1 MVEIM
6 KNKKLYGTYF
16 CGNEASEY
24 AKEQG
29 YLDYATLAK
38 AFDAVMSN
46 DIISSTNNIIG
57 YWEQENGFVDNSEK
71 IEELEEKIS
80 DLECEQPSILED
92 NEKYLEIQNKI
103 DELQERIDELENE
116 TEPDIF
122 QYFIISEQGANI
134 LKEWTDE
141 IVYYNETLDMY
152 VWGIT
157 HWGTSWNMVL
167 TDIELNC
174 EEEAY

>member
-1 MVEIM
+1 M

-16 CGNEASEY
+16 YGNEASEY

-46 DIISSTNNIIG
+46 DIISSTNNVIG
-57 YWEQENGFVDNSEK
+57 YWEQENGFVDNSEE

-92 NEKYLEIQNKI
+92 SEKYLEIQNEI

-174 EEEAY
+174 EEEAFK

>member
-1 MVEIM
+1 M
-6 KNKKLYGTYF
+6 KNRKLYGTYF
-16 CGNEASEY
+16 YGNEASEY

-38 AFDAVMSN
+38 AFDAVMNN
-46 DIISSTNNIIG
+46 DIISNTNNIIG
-57 YWEQENGFVDNSEK
+57 YWEQENGFIDNSEK
-71 IEELEEKIS
+71 IEELEEKKS

-174 EEEAY
+174 EEEAFN

>member
-1 MVEIM
+1 M
-6 KNKKLYGTYF
+6 KNKKLYGTVF

-38 AFDAVMSN
+38 SFDAVMNN
-46 DIISSTNNIIG
+46 DIISNTNNIIG
-57 YWEQENGFVDNSEK
+57 YWEQENGFIDNSEE

-80 DLECEQPSILED
+80 DLECEQPSILDD
-92 NEKYLEIQNKI
+92 NEKYLRIQNKI
-103 DELQERIDELENE
+103 DELQERIDELKNE
-116 TEPDIF
+116 TESEIF

-141 IVYYNETLDMY
+141 IVYYNETLDIY
-152 VWGIT
+152 VWGVT
-157 HWGTSWNMVL
+157 HLGTGWDYVL
-167 TDIELNC
+167 TDIQLNC
-174 EEEAY
+174 KEQAY

>member
-1 MVEIM
+1 M

-16 CGNEASEY
+16 YGNEASEY

-38 AFDAVMSN
+38 SFDAVMSN
-46 DIISSTNNIIG
+46 DIISITNNVIG
-57 YWEQENGFVDNSEK
+57 YWEQENGFIDNSEE
-71 IEELEEKIS
+71 IEQLEEKIS
-80 DLECEQPSILED
+80 DLECEQSSILED
-92 NEKYLEIQNKI
+92 SEKYLEIQNEI

-174 EEEAY
+174 EEEAFK

>member
-16 CGNEASEY
+16 YGNEASEY

-46 DIISSTNNIIG
+46 DIISNTNNIIG
-57 YWEQENGFVDNSEK
+57 YWEQENGFIDNSEE

-80 DLECEQPSILED
+80 DLECEQPSILD
-92 NEKYLEIQNKI
+92 NSEKYLEIQNKI
-103 DELQERIDELENE
+103 DELQERIDELKNE
-116 TEPDIF
+116 TEPEIF
-122 QYFIISEQGANI
+122 QHFIISEQGANI

-141 IVYYNETLDMY
+141 IVYYNETLDIY
-152 VWGIT
+152 VWGVT
-157 HWGTSWNMVL
+157 HLGTGWDYVL
-167 TDIELNC
+167 TDIQLNC
-174 EEEAY
+174 K

>member
-1 MVEIM
+1 M

-16 CGNEASEY
+16 YGNEASEY

-38 AFDAVMSN
+38 SFDAVMSN
-46 DIISSTNNIIG
+46 DIISITNNVIG
-57 YWEQENGFVDNSEK
+57 YWEQENGFIDNSEE
-71 IEELEEKIS
+71 IEQLEEKIS

-92 NEKYLEIQNKI
+92 SEKYLEIQNEI

-174 EEEAY
+174 EEEAFK

>member
-1 MVEIM
+1 M

-38 AFDAVMSN
+38 SFDAVMNN
-46 DIISSTNNIIG
+46 DIISNTNNIIG
-57 YWEQENGFVDNSEK
+57 YWEQENGFIDNSEE

-92 NEKYLEIQNKI
+92 NEKYLEIQNEI

-116 TEPDIF
+116 TEPEIF
-122 QYFIISEQGANI
+122 QYFIISGQGANI

-141 IVYYNETLDMY
+141 IVYYNETLDIY
-152 VWGIT
+152 VWGVT
-157 HWGTSWNMVL
+157 HWGTSWNYVL
-167 TDIELNC
+167 TDIQLNC
-174 EEEAY
+174 KEEAY

>member
-1 MVEIM
+1 M
-6 KNKKLYGTYF
+6 KNKKLYGTVF

-38 AFDAVMSN
+38 SFDAVMNN
-46 DIISSTNNIIG
+46 DIISNTNNIIG
-57 YWEQENGFVDNSEK
+57 YWEQENGFIDNSEE

-80 DLECEQPSILED
+80 DLECEQPSILDD
-92 NEKYLEIQNKI
+92 NEKYLRIQNKI
-103 DELQERIDELENE
+103 DELQERIDELKNE
-116 TEPDIF
+116 TESEIF

-141 IVYYNETLDMY
+141 IVYYNETLDIY
-152 VWGIT
+152 VWGVT
-157 HWGTSWNMVL
+157 HLGTVWDYVL
-167 TDIELNC
+167 TDIQLNC
-174 EEEAY
+174 KEQAY

>member
-1 MVEIM
+1 M

-46 DIISSTNNIIG
+46 DIISNTNNIIG

-71 IEELEEKIS
+71 IEELEEKKS

-174 EEEAY
+174 EEEAFN

>member
-1 MVEIM
+1 M

-16 CGNEASEY
+16 CGNEASKY

-38 AFDAVMSN
+38 SFDAVMSN
-46 DIISSTNNIIG
+46 DIISNTNNIIG
-57 YWEQENGFVDNSEK
+57 YWEQENGFIDNSEE
-71 IEELEEKIS
+71 IE
-80 DLECEQPSILED
+80 
-92 NEKYLEIQNKI
+92 
-103 DELQERIDELENE
+103 ELQERIDELKNE
-116 TEPDIF
+116 TEPEIF

-152 VWGIT
+152 VWGVT
-157 HWGTSWNMVL
+157 HWGTAWNMVL
-167 TDIELNC
+167 TNIQLNC
-174 EEEAY
+174 GEGAVN

>member
-1 MVEIM
+1 M
-6 KNKKLYGTYF
+6 KKKKLYGTYF
-16 CGNEASEY
+16 YGNEASEY

-46 DIISSTNNIIG
+46 DIISNTNNVIG
-57 YWEQENGFVDNSEK
+57 YWEQENGLIDNSEE

-92 NEKYLEIQNKI
+92 NEKYLRIQNKI
-103 DELQERIDELENE
+103 DELQERIDELKNE
-116 TEPDIF
+116 TEPEIF

-141 IVYYNETLDMY
+141 IVYYNKTLDIY
-152 VWGIT
+152 VWGVT
-157 HWGTSWNMVL
+157 HLGTGWDYVL
-167 TDIELNC
+167 TDIQLNC
-174 EEEAY
+174 KEEAC

>member
-1 MVEIM
+1 M

-38 AFDAVMSN
+38 SFDAVMSN
-46 DIISSTNNIIG
+46 DIISNTNNIIG
-57 YWEQENGFVDNSEK
+57 YWEQENGFDNSEE
-71 IEELEEKIS
+71 IEELEERIS
-80 DLECEQPSILED
+80 DLEYEQPSILVD
-92 NEKYLEIQNKI
+92 SEKYLEIQNKI
-103 DELQERIDELENE
+103 DELQERINELKNE
-116 TEPDIF
+116 TEPEIF

-152 VWGIT
+152 VWGVT
-157 HWGTSWNMVL
+157 HWGTAWNMVL
-167 TDIELNC
+167 TNIQLNC
-174 EEEAY
+174 GEGAVN

>member
-1 MVEIM
+1 M
-6 KNKKLYGTYF
+6 KKKKLYGTYF
-16 CGNEASEY
+16 YGNEASEY

-38 AFDAVMSN
+38 AFDAVMSY
-46 DIISSTNNIIG
+46 DIISNTNNIIG
-57 YWEQENGFVDNSEK
+57 YWEQENGFIDNSEE

-80 DLECEQPSILED
+80 DLECEQPSTLDD
-92 NEKYLEIQNKI
+92 NEKYLRIQNKI
-103 DELQERIDELENE
+103 DELQERIDELKNE
-116 TEPDIF
+116 TEPEIF

-141 IVYYNETLDMY
+141 IVYYNETLDIY
-152 VWGIT
+152 VWGVT
-157 HWGTSWNMVL
+157 HLGTSWNMVL

-174 EEEAY
+174 KESY